1 MRIDSKTR
9 DDTAQLAPGDLK
21 AKLDR
26 GDPLVVFDVR
36 PREMTETWR
45 VEGRENVRFV
55 NVPYREMVPQG
66 AADDDPVAKIG
77 RYVQN
82 QLSDEL
88 PEGAEIVTVCAK
100 GISSA
105 DATEAF
111 QQRGFDAW
119 TLEGGMDAWGEF
131 YDAKPV
137 VESATLSLYQV
148 ARPARGCLS
157 HVVIAEGEA
166 AVIDPLRH
174 IDPYRQLVGDYGA
187 QIRHVIDTHAHA
199 DHISAGPTLAAHAG
213 VDYWLHPYDAIH
225 PIDVLPARLDF
236 AYLKDGQTFRI
247 GKVEIDVMHIP
258 GHTLGNV
265 ALLVDGTYL
274 LTGDSVF
281 IGSIAR
287 PDLGGKGETWA
298 PLHYRSLRRL
308 MELPGDTVVL
318 PGHFNAPDE
327 ADGDAIYQARMGDL
341 KAVNEGLTMAQGTE
355 RDFVEFILDSLPTFP
370 EQYVDIKRVN
380 AGLIEPDET
389 EARTLETG
397 RNVCAL
403 ASNAS

>member
-1 MRIDSKTR
+1 MAEPSTPTTDTR
-9 DDTAQLAPGDLK
+9 LSAGDLK

-26 GDPLVVFDVR
+26 GDSLVVFDVR
-36 PREMTETWR
+36 PREMTKAWR
-45 VEGRENVRFV
+45 VEGRDNLRFV

-66 AADDDPVAKIG
+66 AADDDPVGKIG
-77 RYVQN
+77 RYVQD

-100 GISSA
+100 GISSIDVA
-105 DATEAF
+105 NALRQLDY
-111 QQRGFDAW
+111 DAW
-119 TLEGGMDAWGEF
+119 TLAGGMDAWSDF
-131 YDAKPV
+131 YDVKTV
-137 VESATLSLYQV
+137 METDRLGLYQIT
-148 ARPARGCLS
+148 RPARGCVS
-157 HVVIAEGEA
+157 HVVISEGEA

-174 IDPYRQLVGDYGA
+174 IDPYRQLVRDHGVE
-187 QIRHVIDTHAHA
+187 IRYVLDTHAHA
-199 DHISAGPTLAAHAG
+199 DHISGGPALAEDAG

-236 AYLKDGQTFRI
+236 AYLQDGQTFRV
-247 GKVEIDVMHIP
+247 GDADIDVIHIP

-265 ALLVDGTYL
+265 AFRANGQYL

-287 PDLGGKGETWA
+287 PDLGGQGETWA

-308 MELPGDTVVL
+308 LELPDDTIVL
-318 PGHFNAPDE
+318 PGHFNSPDE
-327 ADGDAIYQARMGDL
+327 ADENAIYQASLGDL
-341 KAVNEGLTMAQGTE
+341 KATNEGLRMAQESE
-355 RDFVEFILDSLPTFP
+355 RAFVDFILGSLPTFP

-380 AGLIEPDET
+380 AGLIAPEEDG
-389 EARTLETG
+389 ARILETG

-403 ASNAS
+403 ASSAS